1 MQPLP
6 ISVRRLWRIAGL
18 AVGGVIFAA
27 IALVDILIRVYEDT
41 SLPGPP
47 LVLALVIG
55 GGIGLAGWWIASAKW
70 RAWGYEITED
80 WIAAKWGILKRHVA
94 TVPRNRVQ
102 TVTTVDG
109 PIDRALNLSSLN
121 VHTAG
126 LASPNLHIPHLE
138 DSTVAYLRSE
148 LGQGRNPDKDPVPI
162 DAVPPNAGPPN
173 AGPPSA
179 VSPNTVPV
187 APPERPAQ

>member
-18 AVGGVIFAA
+18 AVGGVFFAA
-27 IALVDILIRVYEDT
+27 LGLIDLLIRTYEDT
-41 SLPGPP
+41 SLPGP
-47 LVLALVIG
+47 VLLLPAVVG
-55 GGIGLAGWWIASAKW
+55 GVVAAVGWWIASARW
-70 RAWGYEITED
+70 RSWGYEITED
-80 WIAAKWGILKRHVA
+80 WIAAKWGIFKRQVA

-138 DSTVAYLRSE
+138 DTTVAYLRAE
-148 LGQGRNPDKDPVPI
+148 LGQGK
-162 DAVPPNAGPPN
+162 
-173 AGPPSA
+173 
-179 VSPNTVPV
+179 
-187 APPERPAQ
+187 RPQGADQ